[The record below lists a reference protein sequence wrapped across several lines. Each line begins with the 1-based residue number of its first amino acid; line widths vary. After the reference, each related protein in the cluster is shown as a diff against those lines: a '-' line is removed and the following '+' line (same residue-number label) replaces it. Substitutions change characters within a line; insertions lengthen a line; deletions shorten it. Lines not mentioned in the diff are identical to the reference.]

1 MYQVVASLSTVEIDD
16 IWKTRGS
23 FFPLSGWLKNL
34 QRGRVTESVP
44 CLFYNKIK
52 RHTFLKVPIL
62 SFIVFLK
69 NQTNK
74 PSYFKITMG
83 LLLYNSLYEGLS

>member
-1 MYQVVASLSTVEIDD
+1 MIFGQQGDHFS
-16 IWKTRGS
+16 
-23 FFPLSGWLKNL
+23 PLSGWLKNL
-34 QRGRVTESVP
+34 QRRRATESVSCP
-44 CLFYNKIK
+44 VLYNKIK

-62 SFIVFLK
+62 SFILFLK

-83 LLLYNSLYEGLS
+83 LLLNSLYEGLS